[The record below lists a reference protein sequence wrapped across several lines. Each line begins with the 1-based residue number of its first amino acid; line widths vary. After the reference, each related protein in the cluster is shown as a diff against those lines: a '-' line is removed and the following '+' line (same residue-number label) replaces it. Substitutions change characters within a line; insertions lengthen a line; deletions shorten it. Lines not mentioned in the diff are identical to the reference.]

1 MNDRTRNYL
10 VFVANPA
17 VFGLGFNLV
26 SPVTILPVF
35 ASFLTDSNVLIG
47 AIPPFVQLAFA
58 LPLIY
63 GARYF
68 EARSYKV
75 PQLVLISTA
84 GRVVFLAFGGLVILA
99 DGRPAALL
107 LGLFFGAL
115 FAFRATNGF
124 AYIAWAEAFSE
135 IVHPRTRGR
144 LMGVAQ
150 ALAGALAGVGVFVA
164 TRLMGSDPFPVGFGL
179 VIIAAM
185 LIMTS
190 SHSLLLL
197 LKEPPSPSVA
207 PDPRPI
213 WRAGGRIP
221 DLLRRDSAL
230 RRLILARLLVGYGM
244 TSFGFFAVFATR
256 RFDLGLEQIGLL
268 TTVLLVTQTAAT
280 FGSGFLN
287 DRLGPVRLAV
297 AGGFVALG
305 AAVLAATATDPVA
318 FYAIFVC
325 VGLSQA
331 AFTIADFTLV
341 LDAAPTEQM
350 TTYLA
355 TFNVSIAPLML
366 PAALAAG
373 YLADV
378 AGYRAMFVVS
388 AALAV
393 VGIVLMMRLSRCR
406 PARKGSG

>member
-1 MNDRTRNYL
+1 VNDRTRNYL

>member
-1 MNDRTRNYL
+1 VNDRTRNYL

-230 RRLILARLLVGYGM
+230 RQLILARLLVGYGM

-393 VGIVLMMRLSRCR
+393 VGIALMMRLSRCR